1 MPFLYPSHRIH
12 EFIKAPKVV
21 RDGENF
27 TVSSKGQQ
35 GAGFDVNLDLL
46 DGAFVDLRYL
56 GGTHDVAVPESYKS
70 ALLLAGQRVRG
81 VDYVPV
87 GQRRFYKDRI
97 PAGWHQNVIDPNLPT
112 DHDDANRHVPVPGFS
127 PTDFKDFIKL
137 TADLWSIE
145 LAWEETM
152 L

>member
-1 MPFLYPSHRIH
+1 MPFPYPSHRIH
-12 EFIKAPKVV
+12 EFVRAPKIV
-21 RDGENF
+21 RDGEPF
-27 TVSSKGQQ
+27 TVSSKGQR
-35 GAGFDVNLDLL
+35 GAGFAVNLDLL

-56 GGTHDVAVPESYKS
+56 GSTHDVAMLEGYKA
-70 ALLLAGQRVRG
+70 ALLLYAQRVRG

-87 GQRRFYKDRI
+87 GQRRFYKERI

-112 DHDDANRHVPVPGFS
+112 DHDDANRHVPLPVFS

-145 LAWEETM
+145 LAAEETM

>member
-87 GQRRFYKDRI
+87 EIGR
-97 PAGWHQNVIDPNLPT
+97 A
-112 DHDDANRHVPVPGFS
+112 HV
-127 PTDFKDFIKL
+127 
-137 TADLWSIE
+137 
-145 LAWEETM
+145 
-152 L
+152 

>member
-1 MPFLYPSHRIH
+1 MPFPYPSRRIY
-12 EFIKAPKVV
+12 EFVKAAKVV
-21 RDGENF
+21 RYGETF
-27 TVSSKGQQ
+27 TVSSKGHR

-46 DGAFVDLRYL
+46 DGAFADLRYL
-56 GGTHDVAVPESYKS
+56 GGAHDVAVPESYKS
-70 ALLLAGQRVRG
+70 SLLLHGQRIRG

-87 GQRRFYKDRI
+87 GQRRFYKKRI

-112 DHDDANRHVPVPGFS
+112 DHDDANRHVPMPGFS

-137 TADLWSIE
+137 TANLWSIE
-145 LAWEETM
+145 LVWEETM